1 LPPIAID
8 PEVLALG
15 AAARGPVYPLS
26 PIPSGEAASPAKA
39 PTPLVDQANQ
49 VRLHAALEKL
59 ERAEAILAAVAAFQR
74 RAF

>member
-1 LPPIAID
+1 
-8 PEVLALG
+8 
-15 AAARGPVYPLS
+15 
-26 PIPSGEAASPAKA
+26 
-39 PTPLVDQANQ
+39 